1 MNTTRDLS
9 VTVGTAATSSS
20 SIPMDDVTSGVVYV
34 SGLTAATTI
43 TLHASADGVTFA
55 PLHDFTGAAVTMS
68 VLGNTAAVVLPPAAS
83 PVRYLKLVSS
93 SDIGAA
99 TVVISLKG

>member
-9 VTVGTAATSSS
+9 VTVGTAATSSTP
-20 SIPMDDVTSGVVYV
+20 IPMDDVTSGVVYV

-55 PLHDFTGAAVTMS
+55 PLHD
-68 VLGNTAAVVLPPAAS
+68 LNNAAVVLPPAAS